1 MTDKIF
7 LFLATVLPTLALLL
21 FFMYSDKFK
30 EPKKTVLSTFILGI
44 FIIAPLE
51 VFHYGTEMIIG
62 EPIEY
67 NAFFRAFFAAS
78 FLEELF
84 KFCVLFFFC
93 TKFTEFNEPMDGIVY
108 GIAAS
113 LGFAFWENLQ
123 YVYLYDDPTTKES
136 LNTVFHRSFTAVPSH
151 AFDGIIMGFF
161 IGRHYFRDYKTNTNL
176 ILALLIPVTL
186 HGFYDWVLMEE
197 SINGNFMYLVMAVE
211 LGLVVYLY
219 RNLKAQQL
227 VKKKE
232 EEINTRR

>member
-7 LFLATVLPTLALLL
+7 LFLTAILPTLALLL

-67 NAFFRAFFAAS
+67 NAFFKAFFAAS

-108 GIAAS
+108 GVTVS
-113 LGFAFWENLQ
+113 LGFATYENYDYVFRLAELWEI
-123 YVYLYDDPTTKES
+123 DPYQLAIWRS
-136 LNTVFHRSFTAVPSH
+136 YSAVPLHGLNGCIMGFYFGMYSFTANKKYLV
-151 AFDGIIMGFF
+151 
-161 IGRHYFRDYKTNTNL
+161 L
-176 ILALLIPVTL
+176 CLLIPFIV
-186 HGFYDWVLMEE
+186 HGFYNFLNYPYHFMILGIVTIYTIVLHSNMKKLQE
-197 SINGNFMYLVMAVE
+197 SKNKEGEI
-211 LGLVVYLY
+211 
-219 RNLKAQQL
+219 
-227 VKKKE
+227 KK
-232 EEINTRR
+232 I

>member
-7 LFLATVLPTLALLL
+7 LFLIAILPTLTLLL
-21 FFMYSDKFK
+21 FFMYSDKFR
-30 EPKKTVLSTFILGI
+30 EPKKTILSTFILGI

-67 NAFFRAFFAAS
+67 NAFFRAFFAAA

-93 TKFTEFNEPMDGIVY
+93 TKFSDFNEPMDGIVY
-108 GIAAS
+108 GITAS

-123 YVYLYDDPTTKES
+123 YIYMPDREITES
-136 LNTVFHRSFTAVPSH
+136 LQVAWMRAFTAVPSH
-151 AFDGIIMGFF
+151 AFDGVIMGFF
-161 IGRHYFRDYKTNTNL
+161 IGRHYFRDYKTKINL
-176 ILALLIPVTL
+176 VWALLIPVTL

-197 SINGNFMYLVMAVE
+197 SINRNFMYLVMVVE

-232 EEINTRR
+232 GEINTRR

>member
-7 LFLATVLPTLALLL
+7 LFLIAILPTLALLL
-21 FFMYSDKFK
+21 FFVYSDKFK

-51 VFHYGTEMIIG
+51 VFQYGTEMIMG

-67 NAFFRAFFAAS
+67 NAFFRAFFKAA

-93 TKFTEFNEPMDGIVY
+93 TKFSDFNEPMDGIVY
-108 GIAAS
+108 GITAS

-123 YVYLYDDPTTKES
+123 YIYLYDDPTTRES
-136 LNTVFHRSFTAVPSH
+136 LQVAWYRSFTAVPSH
-151 AFDGIIMGFF
+151 AFDGVIMGFF
-161 IGRHYFRDYKTNTNL
+161 IGKHYFRDYKTKINL
-176 ILALLIPVTL
+176 VWALLIPVTL

-197 SINGNFMYLVMAVE
+197 SFNINFMYLVMIIE
-211 LGLVVYLY
+211 LGLVIYLY
-219 RNLKAQQL
+219 KNLKTQQI

-232 EEINTRR
+232 GEINTRR

>member
-7 LFLATVLPTLALLL
+7 LFLTAILPTLALLL

-67 NAFFRAFFAAS
+67 NAFFRAFFAAA

-108 GIAAS
+108 GLTAS

-123 YVYLYDDPTTKES
+123 YIYMPDREVTES
-136 LNTVFHRSFTAVPSH
+136 LQVAWLRAFTAVPSH
-151 AFDGIIMGFF
+151 AFDGVIMGFF
-161 IGRHYFRDYKTNTNL
+161 IGRHYFRDYKTKINL
-176 ILALLIPVTL
+176 VWALLIPVTL

-197 SINGNFMYLVMAVE
+197 SINRNFMYLIMVVE

-232 EEINTRR
+232 PEINTRR

>member
-7 LFLATVLPTLALLL
+7 LFLIAILPTLALLL
-21 FFMYSDKFK
+21 FFVYSDKFK

-51 VFHYGTEMIIG
+51 VFHYGTVMIMG

-67 NAFFRAFFAAS
+67 NAFFRAFFAAA

-108 GIAAS
+108 GITAS

-123 YVYLYDDPTTKES
+123 YIYLYDDPTTRES
-136 LNTVFHRSFTAVPSH
+136 LQMAWRRSFTAVPSH
-151 AFDGIIMGFF
+151 AFDGVIMGFF
-161 IGRHYFRDYKTNTNL
+161 IGRHYFRDYKTKINL
-176 ILALLIPVTL
+176 VWALLIPVTL

-197 SINGNFMYLVMAVE
+197 SINRNFMYLVMVVE
-211 LGLVVYLY
+211 LGLVVCLY
-219 RNLKAQQL
+219 RNLKNQQI

>member
-7 LFLATVLPTLALLL
+7 LFLAAVLPTLALLL

-67 NAFFRAFFAAS
+67 NAFFRAFFAAA

-93 TKFTEFNEPMDGIVY
+93 TKFIEFNEPMDGIVY
-108 GIAAS
+108 GITAS

-123 YVYLYDDPTTKES
+123 YIYMPDREINES
-136 LNTVFHRSFTAVPSH
+136 LQVAWMRAFTAVPSH
-151 AFDGIIMGFF
+151 AFDGVIMGFF
-161 IGRHYFRDYKTNTNL
+161 IGRHYFRNYKTNTNL

-197 SINGNFMYLVMAVE
+197 NININFMYLTMVVE

-232 EEINTRR
+232 PEINTRR

>member
-7 LFLATVLPTLALLL
+7 LFLIAILPTLALLL
-21 FFMYSDKFK
+21 FFIYSDKFK

-51 VFHYGTEMIIG
+51 VFHYGTQMIIG

-67 NAFFRAFFAAS
+67 NAFFRAFFKAS

-93 TKFTEFNEPMDGIVY
+93 TKFTEFDEPMDGIVY
-108 GIAAS
+108 GITAS
-113 LGFAFWENLQ
+113 LGFALWENLQ
-123 YVYLYDDPTTKES
+123 YIYMPEREIAES
-136 LNTVFHRSFTAVPSH
+136 LQVAWARAFTAVPSH

-161 IGRHYFRDYKTNTNL
+161 IGRHYFRDYKTKINL
-176 ILALLIPVTL
+176 VWALLIPVTL

-197 SINGNFMYLVMAVE
+197 SINRNFMYLIMIIE
-211 LGLVVYLY
+211 LGLVTYLY
-219 RNLKAQQL
+219 RNLKTQQI

-232 EEINTRR
+232 REINTRR

>member
-7 LFLATVLPTLALLL
+7 LFLTAILPTLALLL

-30 EPKKTVLSTFILGI
+30 EPKKTILSTFILGI

-93 TKFTEFNEPMDGIVY
+93 TKFTEFNEPRDATIEAGK
-108 GIAAS
+108 
-113 LGFAFWENLQ
+113 LQ
-123 YVYLYDDPTTKES
+123 
-136 LNTVFHRSFTAVPSH
+136 
-151 AFDGIIMGFF
+151 M
-161 IGRHYFRDYKTNTNL
+161 
-176 ILALLIPVTL
+176 
-186 HGFYDWVLMEE
+186 
-197 SINGNFMYLVMAVE
+197 
-211 LGLVVYLY
+211 
-219 RNLKAQQL
+219 
-227 VKKKE
+227 
-232 EEINTRR
+232 

>member
-7 LFLATVLPTLALLL
+7 LFLIAILPTLALLI
-21 FFMYSDKFK
+21 FFVYSDKFK

-51 VFHYGTEMIIG
+51 VFHYGTTMILG

-67 NAFFRAFFAAS
+67 NAFFRAFFAAA

-108 GIAAS
+108 GITAS

-123 YVYLYDDPTTKES
+123 YIYMPEREVTES
-136 LNTVFHRSFTAVPSH
+136 LQVAWMRAFTAVPSH

-161 IGRHYFRDYKTNTNL
+161 IGRHYFRDYKTKINL
-176 ILALLIPVTL
+176 VWALLIPITL

-197 SINGNFMYLVMAVE
+197 SINRNFMYLVMVVE

-219 RNLKAQQL
+219 RNLKNDQI